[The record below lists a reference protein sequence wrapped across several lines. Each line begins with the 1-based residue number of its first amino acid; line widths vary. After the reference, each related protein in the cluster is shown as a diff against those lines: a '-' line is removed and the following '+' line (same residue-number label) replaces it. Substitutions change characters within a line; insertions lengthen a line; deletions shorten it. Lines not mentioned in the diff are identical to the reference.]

1 MHLSKV
7 NECFGHRI
15 SSGSEYT
22 WHSYGPNARY
32 LDFES
37 EYAHAS
43 VVFDSVTQVIY
54 QADIDAK
61 QDGDDNLPGPYR
73 WVNPLHRQ
81 GYVDECKER
90 GVEPFEAWDNINYI
104 ELETSEDFLEK
115 AHAVFNNLP
124 FDKRVSV
131 PLDLDD
137 DVILALALEAHKRDI
152 TINKMVELVL
162 QRAIDEH
169 VNKTND

>member
-15 SSGSEYT
+15 NGGSEYT
-22 WHSYGPNARY
+22 WNSYGPNARY

-43 VVFDSVTQVIY
+43 VVFDSVTQVVY

-61 QDGDDNLPGPYR
+61 QDGDDGLPGPYR
-73 WVNPLHRQ
+73 WINPLYCQ
-81 GYVDECKER
+81 GYMGECKER
-90 GVEPFEAWDNINYI
+90 GVEPFEAWDHVKYI
-104 ELETSEDFLEK
+104 ELETVEDFLEK

-124 FDKRVSV
+124 FDKRIVV
-131 PLDLDD
+131 PLTLGDD
-137 DVILALALEAHKRDI
+137 EMLKLALEAHKRDI
-152 TINKMVELVL
+152 TLNKMVEVL
-162 QRAIDEH
+162 LQAAIDNHKGISNE
-169 VNKTND
+169 